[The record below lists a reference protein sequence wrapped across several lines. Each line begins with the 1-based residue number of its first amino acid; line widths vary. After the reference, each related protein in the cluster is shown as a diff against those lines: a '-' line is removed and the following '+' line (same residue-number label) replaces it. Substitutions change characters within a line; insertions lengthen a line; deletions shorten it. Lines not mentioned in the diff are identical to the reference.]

1 MSRLECRNFE
11 IVVKGKVSPTVLL
24 ALDGLEVSRY
34 DEGKTCLVGWVPDQ
48 ARLHGLLA
56 IFRDLNM
63 ELVGSELWSPWIR
76 SPRPEDSGFSARG
89 PVGAALQSRC
99 GRGRLESFLRGDG
112 WRGTWRDSGRMPVS
126 AELQGAG

>member
-1 MSRLECRNFE
+1 MSAGTFE

-63 ELVGSELWSPWIR
+63 ELVGFR
-76 SPRPEDSGFSARG
+76 A
-89 PVGAALQSRC
+89 V
-99 GRGRLESFLRGDG
+99 ESLDQV
-112 WRGTWRDSGRMPVS
+112 PK
-126 AELQGAG
+126 A